1 MNLQWAGRCGA
12 GAAGTVETH
21 NSYHCRGTLENLTP
35 ATAQLIPQRIRERQN
50 SHKADPNKREGVLPR
65 FSN

>member
-12 GAAGTVETH
+12 GAAGTVETVLTTATTH

-35 ATAQLIPQRIRERQN
+35 ATAQLYSTKDSRET
-50 SHKADPNKREGVLPR
+50 E
-65 FSN
+65 FSQSRPK